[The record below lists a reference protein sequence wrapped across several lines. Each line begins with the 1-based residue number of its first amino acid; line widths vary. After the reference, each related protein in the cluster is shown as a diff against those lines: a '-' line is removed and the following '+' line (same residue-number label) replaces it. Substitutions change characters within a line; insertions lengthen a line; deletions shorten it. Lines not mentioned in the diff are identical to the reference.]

1 MRVKLSVFLMLMVL
15 MLGIIFMPEA
25 ASAWEQ
31 GRLKVNPSCKYEQ
44 RYDSNVFYDRDDPD
58 HDWISI
64 TTPGISGEFGFGTEA
79 KHKVSVAYKVDLGVF
94 YRFSDQNY
102 ANHDLDSR
110 IFLDFG
116 KITLDASNN
125 FKFTSSRAG
134 TEFQSRN
141 LRKEDTVNV
150 ILGWH
155 FNKFDIETGYRFFV
169 VDFLSDT
176 LDSLDRYENGAWI
189 TGYYQIAP
197 KTKAL
202 LEVDYDNIQYWNAGG
217 RNGNAYAIL
226 TGLKGEVT
234 KKIEGTVKL
243 GYKSKIYSSS
253 SANDFY
259 GFAARMDLFYD
270 MNEKVDMTLSYYSE
284 PYESVYTNSNY
295 YYGNHLIYNLRY
307 EFLENFTGVLDMF
320 WFHNSYP
327 SPGPGENEKRV
338 DDEFE
343 VAPRLE
349 YAWKEYLIFG
359 IGYRFHKRWSN
370 VHSRGYTQHVMSA
383 DVKLAF

>member
-1 MRVKLSVFLMLMVL
+1 MKLKLVKFVVLFFVLSVLLS
-15 MLGIIFMPEA
+15 GTA
-25 ASAWEQ
+25 YAWEQ
-31 GRLKVNPSCKYEQ
+31 GKLKINPSCKYEQ
-44 RYDSNVFYDRDDPD
+44 RYDSNIFYERDDPD

-64 TTPGISGEFGFGTEA
+64 TTPGIAGEFGFGTEA
-79 KHKVSVAYKVDLGVF
+79 KHKVSVAYKVELAAF
-94 YRFSDQNY
+94 YRFHDQNY
-102 ANHDLDSR
+102 GNHDLDSK
-110 IFLDFG
+110 IHLDFD

-134 TEFQSRN
+134 TEFQRRN
-141 LRKEDTVNV
+141 LRKEDTVNIV
-150 ILGWH
+150 LGWH

-169 VDFLSDT
+169 VDYLSDT
-176 LDSLDRYENGAWI
+176 LEALDRYENGGWI

-202 LEVDYDNIQYWNAGG
+202 LEADYDNIQYWNTGG

-226 TGLKGEVT
+226 TGLKGEIT

-243 GYKSKIYSSS
+243 GYKSKLYSSS

-259 GFAARMDLFYD
+259 GFAARVDLFYD
-270 MNEKVDMTLSYYSE
+270 MNEKVDMSLSYYSE

-295 YYGNHLIYNLRY
+295 YYGNHLIYNLTY
-307 EFLENFTGVLDMF
+307 KLGKDFTGILDMF
-320 WFHNSYP
+320 WFHNNYP
-327 SPGPGENEKRV
+327 SPGIGETKKRV

-343 VAPRLE
+343 IAPRLE

-359 IGYRFHKRWSN
+359 IGYKFHQRWSN
-370 VHSRGYTQHVMSA
+370 IHSRGYTQHVMNA
-383 DVKLAF
+383 DVKLVF